1 VRIVVQRVTEASVK
15 VDGSLVGKIGKGLL
29 VFVGVGPEDDESDIK
44 FIADK
49 IVNLRIFED
58 ENEKMNL
65 SVKDIGGEVL
75 LISQFTLF
83 GDCRKGRRP
92 NFSASCEPVKAEQIY
107 EKLISEVETLDVHA
121 EKGIFGADMKVQL
134 LNDGP
139 VTILL
144 DSKKLF

>member
-1 VRIVVQRVTEASVK
+1 MRIVVQRVTEASVK
-15 VDGSLVGKIGKGLL
+15 VDGNIVGKVGKGLL
-29 VFVGVGPEDDESDIK
+29 VLAAVAPGDEESDIK

-65 SVKDIGGEVL
+65 SVKDVDGGVL
-75 LISQFTLF
+75 IISQFTLF

-92 NFSASCEPVKAEQIY
+92 NFSASCEPVKAEQMY
-107 EKLISEVETLDVHA
+107 EKLISEVSSMGVHT

-144 DSKKLF
+144 DSNKLF

>member
-1 VRIVVQRVTEASVK
+1 MRIVVQRVAEASVK
-15 VDGSLVGKIGKGLL
+15 VDGIIVGKIQKGLL

-44 FIADK
+44 FVADK

-65 SVKDIGGEVL
+65 SVKDIGAEVL
-75 LISQFTLF
+75 IISQFTLF

-107 EKLISEVETLDVHA
+107 EKLISEVEALDVHT

>member
-1 VRIVVQRVTEASVK
+1 MRIVVQRVTEASVK

-107 EKLISEVETLDVHA
+107 EKLVSEVETHNVHA